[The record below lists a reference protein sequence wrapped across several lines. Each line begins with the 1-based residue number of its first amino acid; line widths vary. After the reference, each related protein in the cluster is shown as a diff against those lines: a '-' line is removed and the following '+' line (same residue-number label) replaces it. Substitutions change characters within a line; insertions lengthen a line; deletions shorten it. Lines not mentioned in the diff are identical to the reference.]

1 MMLAFVLA
9 VILSLNADFVQTK
22 QIKLMREPQVSTGHL
37 VYRAPDY
44 MQWQYIK
51 PNKVTWEMNGEQTN
65 VNPQLQRMLKM
76 IMASISGEAQN
87 DAKLQ
92 REMKKMF
99 REVNITMDDT
109 GEVAKRVE
117 LVEQNGDITVIEFS
131 NVIKQ

>member
-1 MMLAFVLA
+1 MLAFVLT

-22 QIKLMREPQVSTGHL
+22 QIKLLREPQVSTGHL

-109 GEVAKRVE
+109 EEVAKRVE

>member
-1 MMLAFVLA
+1 MLAFVLA

-117 LVEQNGDITVIEFS
+117 LVEKNGDITVIEFS

>member
-1 MMLAFVLA
+1 MLAFVLA

-99 REVNITMDDT
+99 REVNITMNDT

>member
-1 MMLAFVLA
+1 
-9 VILSLNADFVQTK
+9 
-22 QIKLMREPQVSTGHL
+22 
-37 VYRAPDY
+37 
-44 MQWQYIK
+44 
-51 PNKVTWEMNGEQTN
+51 
-65 VNPQLQRMLKM
+65 
-76 IMASISGEAQN
+76 MASISGEAQN

>member
-1 MMLAFVLA
+1 MLAFVLA

-117 LVEQNGDITVIEFS
+117 LVEQNGDITIIEFS

>member
-1 MMLAFVLA
+1 MLAFVLT

>member
-1 MMLAFVLA
+1 MLAFVLA

-37 VYRAPDY
+37 VYRAPDD

>member
-1 MMLAFVLA
+1 MLAFVLA

-22 QIKLMREPQVSTGHL
+22 QIKLMREPQVSTGQI

-99 REVNITMDDT
+99 RDVNITMDDT

>member
-1 MMLAFVLA
+1 MLAFVLA

-22 QIKLMREPQVSTGHL
+22 QVKLMREPQVSTGHL

-99 REVNITMDDT
+99 SEVNITMDDT

-117 LVEQNGDITVIEFS
+117 LVEKNGDITVIEFS

>member
-1 MMLAFVLA
+1 MLAFVLA

-51 PNKVTWEMNGEQTN
+51 PNKVTWDMNGEQTN

>member
-1 MMLAFVLA
+1 MLAFVLA

>member
-1 MMLAFVLA
+1 MLAFILA

-117 LVEQNGDITVIEFS
+117 LVEQNGDITVIKFS